1 MAKRL
6 RVVYVGAGMVFV
18 RAVDGSLVG
27 LSERVCGVVGG
38 PSVGGDLDIDTVDG
52 VGGVVVDEDVPNFGN
67 SAG

>member
-6 RVVYVGAGMVFV
+6 AVVYVGAGMVFV

-38 PSVGGDLDIDTVDG
+38 PSAGGDFDVDTVDG
-52 VGGVVVDEDVPNFGN
+52 VGGIVVDEDV
-67 SAG
+67 AGLGGSSC